1 MRVLISVDME
11 GATGTTDPEDVLR
24 DGDDYMQGRRLM
36 TSDANAAVAGAFDA
50 GATEVI
56 VNDSH
61 WEARN
66 LLLEELDERAVVI
79 KGFHKPLVMLEGL
92 DGDTDAVVF
101 IGYHAMKGTEFGV
114 LNESFIGKEV
124 HNVLLDD
131 EPIGEIHLN
140 ALIAGQFG
148 VPVAFLSGDDKACE
162 EARNLLGDGLETFAV
177 KTGIDKFAARCLS
190 PARTSK
196 GIREGVV
203 RALGNLEALTPL
215 KLQRPARFGIEW
227 NSTTIATTC
236 SYIPTVEKK
245 GSRITE
251 FTTDDPVHALQVM
264 FVEFVVALEVARSS
278 RVYA

>member
-11 GATGTTDPEDVLR
+11 GVTGMTDPEDVLR
-24 DGDDYMQGRRLM
+24 DGDDYAQGRRLM

-66 LLLEELDERAVVI
+66 LLLEELDERAIVI

-92 DGDTDAVVF
+92 DGDTAAAVF
-101 IGYHAMKGTEFGV
+101 IGYHSMKGTEFGV

-124 HNVLLDD
+124 HNVFLDD
-131 EPIGEIHLN
+131 EPIGEICLN

-148 VPVAFLSGDDKACE
+148 VPVAFVSGDDKACE
-162 EARNLLGDGLETFAV
+162 EARALLGDGLETFAV

-190 PARTSK
+190 PAASGK
-196 GIREGVV
+196 GIREGVA
-203 RALGNLEALTPL
+203 RALGNLDALTPY
-215 KLQRPARFGIEW
+215 KLERPARFGIEW
-227 NSTTIATTC
+227 NSTTIATIC
-236 SYIPTVEKK
+236 SFIPTVEKR

-251 FTTDDPVHALQVM
+251 FTTDDPVHALKVM
-264 FVEFVVALEVARSS
+264 FVEFVAALEIARGS